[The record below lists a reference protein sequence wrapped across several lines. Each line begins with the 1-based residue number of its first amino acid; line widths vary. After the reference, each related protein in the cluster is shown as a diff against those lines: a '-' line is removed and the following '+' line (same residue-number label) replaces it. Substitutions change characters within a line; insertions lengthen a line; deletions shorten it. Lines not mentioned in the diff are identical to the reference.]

1 MELGFRVGFLFFV
14 LVFPL
19 CINSSDAHQDYS
31 QFLLAN
37 GVARTPP
44 MGRNSWNRFQCN
56 IRERIVRI
64 LMTVRRKSIETGRG
78 DLRASS
84 TSFPSGIKARADCA
98 HARGLKLGIYSDA
111 V

>member
-1 MELGFRVGFLFFV
+1 
-14 LVFPL
+14 
-19 CINSSDAHQDYS
+19 
-31 QFLLAN
+31 
-37 GVARTPP
+37 
-44 MGRNSWNRFQCN
+44 
-56 IRERIVRI
+56 
-64 LMTVRRKSIETGRG
+64 MTVRRKSIETGRG